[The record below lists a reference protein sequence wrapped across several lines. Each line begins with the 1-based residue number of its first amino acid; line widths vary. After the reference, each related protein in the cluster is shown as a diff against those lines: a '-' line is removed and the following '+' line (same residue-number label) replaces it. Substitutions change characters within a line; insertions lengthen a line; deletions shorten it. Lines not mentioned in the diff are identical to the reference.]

1 MSSTRRTYLRD
12 GAPVEIAAERVG
24 GDHWRVRVGSA
35 THEFRVASLGNG
47 GVRIVPVGV
56 EAEPACVAY
65 GVPTGKSFMVRV
77 SGRTYTLQEPETGP
91 RARGGQRG
99 GGGDGT
105 VRAPMTGTVLKVLCQ
120 PGDRVTA
127 DQTLAV
133 LSAMKMEHKLLAGSD
148 GVVRTVAAGAGD
160 SVEQGAVIVEVERPE
175 ETS

>member
-1 MSSTRRTYLRD
+1 VSSTRRTYLRD

-24 GDHWRVRVGSA
+24 GDHWRVRVGPS

-47 GVRIVPVGV
+47 GVRIVPVGA
-56 EAEPACVAY
+56 EAEPACVAF
-65 GVPTGKSFMVRV
+65 GVPTGRSFMVRV

-91 RARGGQRG
+91 RARGGA

-105 VRAPMTGTVLKVLCQ
+105 VRAPMTGTVLKVLCEV
-120 PGDRVTA
+120 GDRVTA

-133 LSAMKMEHKLLAGSD
+133 LSAMKMEHKLLAGID
-148 GVVRTVAAGAGD
+148 GVVRTVAAAAGD

-175 ETS
+175 ESS